1 MYPRRM
7 HVSLFVYVILFDINV
22 VILLY
27 SLSFHIMRVYTL
39 YQASEALQHTYL
51 HQSPF
56 PKQEALMPTFRTR
69 HDDDDISGISNILGN
84 KDNKEGLGLGYRS
97 SNDNS
102 NGNSN
107 IGQWKRQRR

>member
-1 MYPRRM
+1 
-7 HVSLFVYVILFDINV
+7 
-22 VILLY
+22 
-27 SLSFHIMRVYTL
+27 
-39 YQASEALQHTYL
+39 
-51 HQSPF
+51 
-56 PKQEALMPTFRTR
+56 MPTFRTR